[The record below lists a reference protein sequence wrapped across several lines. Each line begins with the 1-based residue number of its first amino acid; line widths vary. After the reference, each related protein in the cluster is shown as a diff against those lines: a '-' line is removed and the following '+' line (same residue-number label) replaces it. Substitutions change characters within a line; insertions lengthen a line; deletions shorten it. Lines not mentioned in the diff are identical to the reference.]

1 MYPWICL
8 NPLKYKASVKMDGAL
23 KQGVIDS
30 LGREKDATFI
40 DEAGQVEKISTQY
53 NFSY

>member
-1 MYPWICL
+1 MHCRE
-8 NPLKYKASVKMDGAL
+8 DGAL

-40 DEAGQVEKISTQY
+40 DEAGQVEKNQLDII
-53 NFSY
+53 FPVDRLV